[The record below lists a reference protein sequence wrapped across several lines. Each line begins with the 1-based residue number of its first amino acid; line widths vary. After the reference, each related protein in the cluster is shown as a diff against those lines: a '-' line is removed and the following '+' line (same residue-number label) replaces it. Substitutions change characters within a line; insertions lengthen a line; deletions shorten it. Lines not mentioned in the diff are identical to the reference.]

1 MKSCT
6 PLLGKAQ
13 SRRVFH
19 TGFLP
24 VFTVLA
30 FAALLAFPDVASAQ
44 SPFFTQAAPAAN
56 PLNGLDVNNRS
67 TPVFVNF
74 GGDADFDLITGRQN
88 TTAVAGQPTRN
99 SMHVYSVRSGAPG
112 IPVFTEEADTDN
124 PFFGFTGGLNTAPCA
139 GDFDGDGDTDF
150 IVGINSGRFHYYRN
164 DGDNTMPDFS
174 ASFFDENDVENPL
187 QGVDVGT
194 NATPTA
200 ADFDGDGDM
209 DIISGN
215 LAGTF
220 YYFEN
225 QQVDDAI
232 SEPLFD
238 VFDNLSLNNPMN
250 GRTVAGGSSA
260 PCAVDLDCDD
270 DLDIVSGRA
279 DGMFNFYRN
288 NGDAT
293 APTYGGPGQTAY
305 FTGGLPV
312 PDAGN
317 NSTPAFADFDNDGD
331 LDLLSG
337 NSIGKFVLFLNN
349 ACAPTVS
356 CPIPAMVM
364 LDAAGSW
371 VYDDEGDMGVTHSSG
386 CGNATSVLSPEFPY
400 TLDCDMIGAATIE
413 VVIRDNYN
421 GRKDTCMVEITVTDD
436 TDPTPICHTTY
447 IVELD
452 ENGEASITDASVLDN
467 GSTDNCNNDL
477 VDPDNPFGLS
487 FEIDPAD
494 VALRDPDMDGLIN
507 FTCDDIALSPITIS
521 LMVTDASGNSS
532 NCMVLLTVEDTTAPE
547 PDFSDL
553 EPVSIPGCLGIENLA
568 ELQAYFGLNLP
579 TATDIVCAGTLEG
592 DITSSSP
599 TFTGAPGNYTITW
612 TYDDGTNTATQ
623 TQEVTVEN
631 DAPSFGASCPSNIT
645 VNAEGGI
652 PQCTE
657 PGAWAVPVATDC
669 IGGSS
674 TGTYIVG
681 SGPGTGNVQ
690 SSHTPSSE
698 LPIGVTVVTYVA
710 TDVDGNQ
717 GFCNFTVRVVDNTA
731 PVLTNTLGAPTY
743 GTFTNCGRTVT
754 WTGTVTA
761 TDACSNP
768 QNRTVVR
775 TTMPAGRPTTSGS
788 FFPAGMTTIVYTA
801 TDASGNSTSTQLV
814 INVSDPTAPT
824 IACPASTT
832 VNTTTS
838 NPCTANVLLVRP
850 TATDATQCYGPL
862 TYTLAVDM
870 VAQPV
875 PNSTIQVT
883 GLATGPHTIEFAA
896 TDGVNTS
903 SCTFN
908 ITVQDVVHPTLTCP
922 TSPQPIVMA
931 TGINC
936 AADVTWMAPTPAD
949 NCGIAVVNG
958 LEISYNEGD
967 TYIDATATAGMMTLP
982 TPFIEGNHVVYY
994 RATDI
999 NTLNTTCSF
1008 TVQVRNLVPPV
1019 ITFCQG
1025 NTTVSADPGECT
1037 AQISYTSTFDESCG
1051 QGTLT
1056 HHLTN
1061 VNTAPIDSDNSDL
1074 ATYPFPVGTTTVYVK
1089 ATDVSGMTNATSCSF
1104 TVTVTDDEDPQIAD
1118 GSACPENMTVGNDA
1132 GLCSAIVEW
1141 DAPVFSD
1148 NCTLVGSPVLA
1159 PANMGPGSE
1168 FAVGTTTF
1176 ITYTQA
1182 DASGNLGICSFSVT
1196 VEDTEG
1202 PTMDCPSD
1210 IVISTDPGM
1219 CVASLSGYDVLSED
1233 NCPGI
1238 VSDYAI
1244 LNDNSELWDLGDAFP
1259 LGTTQVRYEAADA
1272 IGNTTTC
1279 EFTVTVED
1287 TEGPAFTYCPA
1298 DIVYYIVGN
1307 NCSFPVSWTQPNIGD
1322 ATDNCGSI
1330 VSFDGPVS
1338 APTAGLTSGSMFVT
1352 GITTITYTAT
1362 DDSGNEG
1369 YCSFTIQILD
1379 STAPT
1384 ITCPD
1389 DVEVIVDV
1397 ETCEV
1402 VFSELGTP
1410 VIADNCTPAVD
1421 IEVENDAPGVYSSY
1435 TLVTWTATDASGHTA
1450 TCIQEVYVLEGTP
1463 EVICPA
1469 DLTINIG
1476 NTSCVIS
1483 YSDYDFVTAYP
1494 YWDYGVCTSYG
1505 YSNNNAPPV
1514 FEAGAHIVEWTI
1526 DFYNGETVICEQN
1539 VLVVDQTNPTI
1550 TCPPNVN
1557 TAANGPNCTATGVAL
1572 GSPTATDNCQGFSVT
1587 NDAPS
1592 PFPLGTTTV
1601 THTITDAGGRTA
1613 TCEQM
1618 VTITGG
1624 GTPTLTCPANMTVNA
1639 SNGCS
1644 ATVTDLGTPTTNG
1657 LGCTGLTQPN
1667 PATRNPSGTT
1677 FTGVTTVTWT
1687 ATFSNSSTATCV
1699 QTISVLDQTNPTIIC
1714 PANVTA
1720 SSNNQDCSASNV
1732 VLGAPNAQ
1740 DNCPGVLASNNGLVN
1755 YPLGVTTVTHTATD
1769 AGGRT
1774 ATCNQTVTVVG
1785 NGTPTITCPG
1795 NITVNA
1801 QTGCTATVSNLGT
1814 PTTNSNPCGN
1824 ATQTSLTR
1832 LPAGSSFTGLTTVT
1846 WTATYSNNGTATCQQ
1861 IVAVNDV
1868 TPPSIICPPD
1878 VTVLNDLGDC
1888 FAHNV
1893 NIGSPNSSDNCGSPI
1908 ITNNAPSVQDGY
1920 EIGNNTVVWAAT
1932 DATGNTTECEQNV
1945 FVEAREEVCNNLDD
1959 DCDGMVDE
1967 DVAGGLAEL
1976 VKTLSTDGASGDSYG
1991 VSVDISGN
1999 YAIIGAHMD
2008 DDKGTSSGAA
2018 YIFTFD
2024 GTTWMQQKKIVPTD
2038 GAAGDLFGESVAI
2051 NEDGSL
2057 VIIGAREDDDRG
2069 TNSGSAYIFGR
2080 NVGGTNN
2087 WGLVKKLTASDGAAY
2102 DRFGFSVDIRGNYA
2116 AVGAPQDDD
2125 FVAPSTI
2132 VGNKGSVYIF
2142 EQNTGGLSNWGQL
2155 QKRTATDGTFFD
2167 EFGTSVSL
2175 GTSGARQYLLVGA
2188 PKDDDAGTNSN
2199 SGAAYIFRD
2208 DMDGTNS
2215 WGQIKKL
2222 VSTDAAFDDNFGFSV
2237 SISGQHALVGA
2248 NLEDNSGFNNN
2259 GSAYVFAQTLG
2270 GADNWGQRTKLIAS
2284 DPQDGDNFGWSVA
2297 LDGTEALVGAR
2308 NDDDSGVDGGSAYFF
2323 SQNEGSPDFWGEVG
2337 KVTASDGA
2345 SNDNFG
2351 TSVSISGGNSVI
2363 GAFRDDITVQT
2374 DRGSAYFFA
2383 NGCGSNFNGNS
2394 VDRTGNQATLLSN
2407 ASSLRLFP
2415 NPTSD
2420 VLNIDV
2426 VLETESELTITVT
2439 DAAGRIVSQVF
2450 SGVAAP
2456 EARYQWDASTVPAGL
2471 YFVRVDGSSLRKV
2484 MPVSVVK

>member
-13 SRRVFH
+13 PRRVFH

-24 VFTVLA
+24 VFAVLA
-30 FAALLAFPDVASAQ
+30 FAALFAFPNVASAQ
-44 SPFFTQAAPAAN
+44 SPFFTQALPAAN

-164 DGDNTMPDFS
+164 DGDNTIPDFS

-194 NATPTA
+194 NATPAA
-200 ADFDGDGDM
+200 ADFDGDGDV
-209 DIISGN
+209 DIIAGN

-238 VFDNLSLNNPMN
+238 VYDNTNLSNPMN
-250 GRTVAGGSSA
+250 GRTVSGGSSA
-260 PCAVDLDCDD
+260 PCAVDLDGDG

-279 DGMFNFYRN
+279 DGLFNFYRN

-293 APTYGGPGQTAY
+293 APTYGGAGQTAY

-337 NSIGKFVLFLNN
+337 NSIGKFVLFINN
-349 ACAPTVS
+349 ACAPNVS
-356 CPIPAMVM
+356 CPAPAMVM
-364 LDAAGSW
+364 LDASGAW
-371 VYDDEGDMGVTHSSG
+371 EYLNEGGMGITHSSG
-386 CGNATSVLSPEFPY
+386 CGNVTSVLSPEFPY
-400 TLDCDMIGAATIE
+400 TLDCDMIGTATIE

-421 GRKDTCMVEITVTDD
+421 GRKDTCMVEVTVTDAIA
-436 TDPTPICHTTY
+436 PTPICHTTY

-452 ENGEASITDASVLDN
+452 ENGEASITDPSVLEN

-477 VDPDNPFGLS
+477 VDPDNPFGLTFRIS
-487 FEIDPAD
+487 AADSTTYDSNADGFIDFDCAD
-494 VALRDPDMDGLIN
+494 IS
-507 FTCDDIALSPITIS
+507 SPISITLEVS
-521 LMVTDASGNSS
+521 DASGNSAA
-532 NCMVLLTVEDTTAPE
+532 CTVAITVEDTTAPE

-553 EPVSIPGCLGIENLA
+553 EPVSIPGCLGIDNLA
-568 ELQAYFGLNLP
+568 ELQTYFGLNLP

-599 TFTGAPGNYTITW
+599 TFTGAPGDYTITW

-657 PGAWAVPVATDC
+657 PGGWAVPVATDC

-674 TGTYIVG
+674 TGTYVVG

-690 SSHTPSSE
+690 FSHTPSSE

-731 PVLTNTLGAPTY
+731 PVLNNTLSAPNY
-743 GTFTNCGRTVT
+743 GPFTNCGRTVT

-775 TTMPAGRPTTSGS
+775 TTIPAGRPTTSGG
-788 FFPAGMTTIVYTA
+788 FFPAGTTTIVYTA

-814 INVSDPTAPT
+814 INVTDPTAPT

-862 TYTLAVDM
+862 TYTLTVDM

-883 GLATGPHTIEFAA
+883 GLATGLHTIEFAA

-908 ITVQDVVHPTLTCP
+908 ITVQDVIHPALTCP
-922 TSPQPIVMA
+922 ANPA
-931 TGINC
+931 TVVLTGMD
-936 AADVTWMAPTPAD
+936 AASCTANVSWTAPTPTD
-949 NCGIAVVNG
+949 NCVGAVG
-958 LEISYNEGD
+958 LEISYDGIV
-967 TYIDATATAGMMTLP
+967 YVGATAGAGVSQ
-982 TPFIEGNHVVYY
+982 PFIEGAHTVRY
-994 RATDI
+994 RATDVNGLTSNCTFLARVHNNI
-999 NTLNTTCSF
+999 A
-1008 TVQVRNLVPPV
+1008 PV
-1019 ITFCQG
+1019 ITPCPSNITVSVSANDNCVGQINFDGLLDFDRNCRQATESFHIGTPSSTALDSIDGGNGTHPFPLG
-1025 NTTVSADPGECT
+1025 NTTVIYKVTDYSGSTVTCT
-1037 AQISYTSTFDESCG
+1037 FR
-1051 QGTLT
+1051 
-1056 HHLTN
+1056 
-1061 VNTAPIDSDNSDL
+1061 
-1074 ATYPFPVGTTTVYVK
+1074 
-1089 ATDVSGMTNATSCSF
+1089 
-1104 TVTVTDDEDPQIAD
+1104 VTVTDSQVPHIAVN
-1118 GSACPENMTVGNDA
+1118 SACPENMTVGNDA

-1141 DAPVFSD
+1141 DAPVFAD
-1148 NCTLVGSPVLA
+1148 NCTLVGSPLLA

-1182 DASGNLGICSFSVT
+1182 DASGNLGICSFSIT

-1238 VSDYAI
+1238 VSEYAI
-1244 LNDNSELWDLGDAFP
+1244 FNDNLELWDLGDAFP
-1259 LGTTQVRYEAADA
+1259 LGTTQVRYEAEDA

-1287 TEGPAFTYCPA
+1287 TEGPTFTYCPA

-1307 NCSFPVSWTQPNIGD
+1307 NCSFPVSWTQPNISN

-1352 GITTITYTAT
+1352 GTTTITYTAT

-1369 YCSFTIQILD
+1369 YCTFTIQILD

-1384 ITCPD
+1384 ITCPG

-1397 ETCEV
+1397 NTCDVE
-1402 VFSELGTP
+1402 FSELGNPT
-1410 VIADNCTPAVD
+1410 VADNCTPAVD
-1421 IEVENDAPGVYSSY
+1421 IEVENNAPGVYSSY
-1435 TLVTWTATDASGHTA
+1435 TVVTWTATDASGHTA
-1450 TCIQEVYVLEGTP
+1450 TCTQEVYVLEGTP
-1463 EVICPA
+1463 DVICPA
-1469 DLTINIG
+1469 DITINIG
-1476 NTSCVIS
+1476 NNSCVVG
-1483 YSDYDFVTAYP
+1483 YNDYDLATAYP
-1494 YWDYGVCTSYG
+1494 YWEYDGCATDG
-1505 YSNNNAPPV
+1505 DDDNNAPPV
-1514 FEAGAHIVEWTI
+1514 FEAGAHIVVWTI
-1526 DFYNGETVICEQN
+1526 DFYNGETVTCEQN

-1557 TAANGPNCTATGVAL
+1557 MAANGPNCTATGVVL

-1587 NDAPS
+1587 NNAPS

-1601 THTITDAGGRTA
+1601 KHTVTDAGGRTA
-1613 TCEQM
+1613 TCNQM

-1639 SNGCS
+1639 SSGCS
-1644 ATVTDLGTPTTNG
+1644 ATVSNLGTPTTNG
-1657 LGCTGLTQPN
+1657 LACTGLTQPN
-1667 PATRNPSGTT
+1667 PATRNPAGTT

-1687 ATFSNSSTATCV
+1687 ATFSNNSTATCV
-1699 QTISVLDQTNPTIIC
+1699 QTISVLDQTNPTITC
-1714 PANVTA
+1714 PANVMA
-1720 SSNNQDCSASNV
+1720 NSNNQDCSASNV

-1740 DNCPGVLASNNGLVN
+1740 DNCPGVLASNNAPSS

-1774 ATCNQTVTVVG
+1774 ATCNQTVTVNG

-1801 QTGCTATVSNLGT
+1801 QTGCTATVGNLGT
-1814 PTTNSNPCGN
+1814 PTTNNNPCGN
-1824 ATQTSLTR
+1824 ATQNSLTR
-1832 LPAGSSFTGLTTVT
+1832 LPAGSSFTGITTVT

-1920 EIGNNTVVWAAT
+1920 EIGNNTIVWAAT

-1959 DCDGMVDE
+1959 DCDGMIDE
-1967 DVAGGLAEL
+1967 DVAGGLSEL

-1999 YAIIGAHMD
+1999 YAIVGAHMD

-2018 YIFTFD
+2018 YILTFD
-2024 GTTWMQQKKIVPTD
+2024 GTTWTQQKKIVPTD

-2057 VIIGAREDDDRG
+2057 VIVGAREDDDRG
-2069 TNSGSAYIFGR
+2069 TNSGSAYIYGR

-2087 WGLVKKLTASDGAAY
+2087 WGLVKKLTAADGAAY

-2132 VGNKGSVYIF
+2132 VGNKGSAYIF
-2142 EQNTGGLSNWGQL
+2142 EQNTGGLNNWGQL

-2175 GTSGARQYLLVGA
+2175 GTSGARHYLLVGA
-2188 PKDDDAGTNSN
+2188 PKDDEAGINSN
-2199 SGAAYIFRD
+2199 SGAAFIFRD
-2208 DMDGTNS
+2208 DMGGVNG
-2215 WGQIKKL
+2215 WGQIKKVL
-2222 VSTDAAFDDNFGFSV
+2222 PSDPAFDDNFGISV

-2297 LDGTEALVGAR
+2297 LDGTEAIVGAR

-2351 TSVSISGGNSVI
+2351 TSVSISGGNSVV
-2363 GAFRDDITVQT
+2363 GAFRDDIGVQT

-2394 VDRTGNQATLLSN
+2394 VDRTGNQASILAS

-2426 VLETESELTITVT
+2426 VLDTESELTITIT

-2450 SGVAAP
+2450 SGVATP
-2456 EARYQWDASTVPAGL
+2456 EARYSWDASTVPSGL
-2471 YFVRVDGSSLRKV
+2471 YFVRVDGVSLRKV
-2484 MPVSVVK
+2484 LPVSVVK